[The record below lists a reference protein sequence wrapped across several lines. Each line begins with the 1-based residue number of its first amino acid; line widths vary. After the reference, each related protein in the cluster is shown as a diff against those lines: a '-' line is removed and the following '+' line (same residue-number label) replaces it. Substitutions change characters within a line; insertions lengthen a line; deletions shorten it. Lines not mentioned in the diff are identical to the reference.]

1 MFPRGWG
8 KTFDEVL
15 AMFVV
20 GVRFPDIELALT
32 AQTKENAAEL
42 LKDKTIEIIKYYPLL
57 ENELVFIL

>member
-1 MFPRGWG
+1 
-8 KTFDEVL
+8 
-15 AMFVV
+15 MFVV